1 MSQDNR
7 EHTLIS
13 ARRVLTEPNIALAIG
28 GTLEILA
35 RFKASMASFNAGTAP
50 SRPLGRW
57 DLASMTE
64 VRGSCRGTV
73 RREGGEES
81 QR

>member
-1 MSQDNR
+1 MSQKNKK
-7 EHTLIS
+7 HTLIS
-13 ARRVLTEPNIALAIG
+13 LRRVLTEPNIASAIG
-28 GTLEILA
+28 GILEILA
-35 RFKASMASFNAGTAP
+35 RFKASMALFNAGIAS

-64 VRGSCRGTV
+64 ARGSCGGTV

-81 QR
+81 EE